1 MAHGGVISM
10 SSSKPNG
17 ALRAFIRLL
26 SLVSFARAVQRDPS
40 GLLRREV
47 RRRAHRA
54 VRKAL

>member
-1 MAHGGVISM
+1 M